1 MKLYLLTLATSLTT
15 LTGVQVEDLAKAGA
29 HPVSVILGSWKDDQR
44 ENREILWKCYLPKD
58 SPGPFPVVIY
68 SHGGGG
74 NRDTNE
80 MLGRHLASYGF
91 ASLHIQHPGS
101 DDVAVRKSPRSLKA
115 VNSPKESEPRFRD
128 VHFVTK
134 LLGDPRRLG
143 ELSGKLDP
151 DRVGI
156 AGHSYGG
163 LTAQVIAGQVIKD
176 YDQKLALPKLKG
188 AFILSPSPPRED
200 YGEPSTAFGKMLMP
214 IFSLTGTADGPPDK
228 AFTAKDRTELF
239 QKANSVDRWLLVM
252 EGASH
257 FTLSGQKTK
266 PRIAALIPGMESDPN
281 LEKNH
286 ELMRIAAVAFWR
298 TTLLQD
304 EEARKYLTEGGFSK
318 RVGSR
323 GTFDFQPGKKQ

>member
-1 MKLYLLTLATSLTT
+1 MKHSCLAIAISLTV
-15 LTGVQVEDLAKAGA
+15 LSGMRAEDLAQPGPHRVTA
-29 HPVSVILGSWKDDQR
+29 VLGSWKDAKSD
-44 ENREILWKCYLPKD
+44 REIAWKCYLPKEA
-58 SPGPFPVVIY
+58 PRPVPVVIY

-74 NRDTNE
+74 NRETNE
-80 MLGRHLASYGF
+80 MLGQHLASYGV

-101 DDVAVRKSPRSLKA
+101 DDVAFRKNPRSLKA
-115 VNSPKESEPRFRD
+115 VNNPKESEPRFRD
-128 VHFVTK
+128 VHFVVEM
-134 LLGDPRRLG
+134 LGDPKTLG
-143 ELSGKLDP
+143 ELSGKLDA

-200 YGEPSTAFGKMLMP
+200 YGEPTTAFGKMLMP
-214 IFSLTGTADGPPDK
+214 IFSLTGSADNPPDK

-239 QKANSVDRWLLVM
+239 KQAKTIDRWLLVLD
-252 EGASH
+252 GASH
-257 FTLSGQKTK
+257 FTLSGQKTRPK
-266 PRIAALIPGMESDPN
+266 ISALIPGMEADPN

-286 ELMRIAAVAFWR
+286 ELIRIAAVAFWR
-298 TTLLQD
+298 TTLLEDQ
-304 EEARKYLTEGGFSK
+304 EAKKYLTEGGFGK

-323 GTFDFQPGKKQ
+323 GSFDFLTGKK

>member
-1 MKLYLLTLATSLTT
+1 MKHLWLTITLSFASLTSIRAD
-15 LTGVQVEDLAKAGA
+15 DLAQAGA
-29 HPVSVILGSWKDDQR
+29 HPVSVILGSWIDDQR
-44 ENREILWKCYLPKD
+44 DSREILWKCYLPKD
-58 SPGPFPVVIY
+58 ATSPVPVVIY

-80 MLGRHLASYGF
+80 MLGRHLASHGI

-101 DDVAVRKSPRSLKA
+101 DDVAVRTSPRSLKA
-115 VNSPKESEPRFRD
+115 VNSPKDSEPRFRD

-134 LLGDPRRLG
+134 ILSEPKKLG

-200 YGEPSTAFGKMLMP
+200 YGEPETAFGKMLMP
-214 IFSLTGTADGPPDK
+214 IFSLTGTADRPPDK
-228 AFTAKDRTELF
+228 AFTPKDRTELF
-239 QKANSVDRWLLVM
+239 QKAESVDRWLLVM

-257 FTLSGQKTK
+257 FTLSGQKTR
-266 PRIAALIPGMESDPN
+266 PRIAALIPGMEADPN

-298 TTLLQD
+298 TTLLQNQ
-304 EEARKYLTEGGFSK
+304 EAKKYLTEGEFNK

-323 GTFDFQPGKKQ
+323 GKFEFQPGKKQ